1 MIFPYF
7 AVRPHL
13 IRPIIPLI
21 IKSPAKVALYS
32 ALIDSGADYCIFG
45 LDVAEAL
52 DIKLNS
58 KNKVEIT
65 GIGRDKV
72 EGFRSELEL
81 RIGNHI
87 YTTSVVFAKTRKLDY
102 GILGQK
108 GFFDHFDVKL
118 SYQKQ
123 AIEIDL
129 IKPFN

>member
-7 AVRPHL
+7 EIRSHI

-21 IKSPAKVALYS
+21 IKSSTKVALYS

-52 DIKLNS
+52 DIKLNA
-58 KNKVEIT
+58 KNTVEIT

-72 EGFRSELEL
+72 KGFRGKLEL

-87 YTTSVVFAKTRKLDY
+87 YTSNVVFAKTRSLDH
-102 GILGQK
+102 GILGQQ
-108 GFFDHFDVKL
+108 GFFDHFDVKI
-118 SYQKQ
+118 SYHKQ
-123 AIEIDL
+123 TIEIDS
-129 IKPFN
+129 IKPSN